1 MPSGFPGLVDCS
13 TRQVMFQSHMPEGL
27 VHRTCSLSK
36 DMAPVLELSKL
47 LKHLFLLLKA
57 FLWFLSACSHSIL
70 PEYALPCVIHML
82 AHHPDFKQDDH
93 ETLVQFRE

>member
-1 MPSGFPGLVDCS
+1 MELVLEYS
-13 TRQVMFQSHMPEGL
+13 EVQL
-27 VHRTCSLSK
+27 LK
-36 DMAPVLELSKL
+36 DM
-47 LKHLFLLLKA
+47 FLLLKA
-57 FLWFLSACSHSIL
+57 LQITFVLCFLSACSHSIL